1 MLIGDGDPSR
11 KQRENLFSPDSKV
24 MGAYSGPHRDL
35 TLETCINFAGKFEL
49 KGGAGGIRNL
59 NSPIGSEWYH
69 KANIK
74 LIATGTSQINKGV
87 VKNARTCAKLCIDEW
102 NVGGARCN
110 SISYDL
116 GNRNCFLNGAN
127 SQTAASFTAQD
138 DYHFYQFVSYTEL
151 PAAGAQD
158 PPACTHLSS

>member
-49 KGGAGGIRNL
+49 QGGAGGIRNL

-74 LIATGTSQINKGV
+74 LIATGTS
-87 VKNARTCAKLCIDEW
+87 
-102 NVGGARCN
+102 
-110 SISYDL
+110 
-116 GNRNCFLNGAN
+116 
-127 SQTAASFTAQD
+127 
-138 DYHFYQFVSYTEL
+138 
-151 PAAGAQD
+151 
-158 PPACTHLSS
+158 